1 MEKLKYSKIRN
12 KGYGQKWQDF
22 KIHYVGE
29 RPRIIRDDGA
39 FSSGKSL
46 LEALAM
52 KFTNFELVLTP
63 EESRIERNDSSP
75 QVCVALPEIQKMNAG
90 LFTQKR
96 EVTQRA
102 VSNLLSGLFPK
113 HFTAGI
119 PGSPPAAI
127 AKKARSRKSKTRL
140 NQKTLRQL
148 ARDMKKR
155 IETSKSEA
163 AWRNYL
169 RQNILYIQRGDI
181 GLIPKADLGLSGA
194 SYPDFFL
201 VTYDG
206 YLDILEIKT
215 PFTALLSYDENGK
228 THVWSAEI
236 AGAVA
241 RLENYL
247 QSVSDLGDELRKKVK
262 NYRGIELPVI
272 KPRGII
278 FAGNSVQ
285 FKGGG
290 PTRGDFEVLNET
302 LQNVNVVTYDE
313 LLTRLRNQVTV
324 LSASKGRPIISSA
337 RQIALRNLST
347 SPAP

>member
-1 MEKLKYSKIRN
+1 MQKLKYCKIRN
-12 KGYGQKWQDF
+12 KSYGQKWQDF

-29 RPRIIRDDGA
+29 RPKLIRDDGA

-52 KFTNFELVLTP
+52 KFRNFELVLTP
-63 EESRIERNDSSP
+63 EESEIQRNASAP
-75 QVCVALPEIQKMNAG
+75 QVCVALPELQKMNAG

-102 VSNLLSGLFPK
+102 VSSLLSGLFPK
-113 HFTAGI
+113 HFAGGTQ
-119 PGSPPAAI
+119 GSRPASSG
-127 AKKARSRKSKTRL
+127 KKAGTRKLKARFNLKDLRRL
-140 NQKTLRQL
+140 AK
-148 ARDMKKR
+148 DMKKR
-155 IETSKSEA
+155 VETDKSES
-163 AWRNYL
+163 AWRNFL
-169 RQNILYIQRGDI
+169 RQNILHIQRGYI
-181 GLIPKADLGLSGA
+181 ELIPKADLGIFGA

-201 VTYDG
+201 VTHDG

-215 PFTALLSYDENGK
+215 PFTALLSYDEDRK

-247 QSVSDLGDELRKKVK
+247 QSVSDLRDELRQKVK
-262 NYRGIELPVI
+262 NYCGIELPVI

-278 FAGNSVQ
+278 FAGNSTQ
-285 FKGGG
+285 FKGDG
-290 PTRGDFEVLNET
+290 PNRDDFEGLNET

-313 LLTRLRNQVTV
+313 LLTRLRNHVTV
-324 LSASKGRPIISSA
+324 LSGSKGKKE
-337 RQIALRNLST
+337 
-347 SPAP
+347 

>member
-1 MEKLKYSKIRN
+1 MENLKYCKIRN

-22 KIHYVGE
+22 KIHYVGA
-29 RPRIIRDDGA
+29 RPKLIRDDGA

-46 LEALAM
+46 LEALAL
-52 KFTNFELVLTP
+52 KFTNFDLVLTP
-63 EESRIERNDSSP
+63 EESRIQRNDSSP
-75 QVCVALPEIQKMNAG
+75 QVCVALPELQKMNAG

-113 HFTAGI
+113 HFTAGSQ
-119 PGSPPAAI
+119 GSQPSSI
-127 AKKARSRKSKTRL
+127 GKKARSRKLKARFNL
-140 NQKTLRQL
+140 KDLRRL

-155 IETSKSEA
+155 IETNKSEA

-169 RQNILYIQRGDI
+169 QQNTLYIQRGDI

-215 PFTALLSYDENGK
+215 PFTALLSYDEDSK

-236 AGAVA
+236 ARAVA
-241 RLENYL
+241 RVENYF
-247 QSVSDLGDELRKKVK
+247 QTVSDIGDQLREKVK
-262 NYRGIELPVI
+262 NCRGIELPFI

-278 FAGNSVQ
+278 FAGNSAQ
-285 FKGGG
+285 FKGDR
-290 PTRGDFEVLNET
+290 PARDDFEQLNEA

-313 LLTRLRNQVTV
+313 LLTRLRNHMTV
-324 LSASKGRPIISSA
+324 LSGSKGKK
-337 RQIALRNLST
+337 
-347 SPAP
+347 

>member
-63 EESRIERNDSSP
+63 EESRVERNDSSP

-102 VSNLLSGLFPK
+102 VSNLLSSLFPK
-113 HFTAGI
+113 HFTAGS
-119 PGSPPAAI
+119 PGSPPAGI
-127 AKKARSRKSKTRL
+127 VKKARSRKLKTRL
-140 NQKTLRQL
+140 NLKTLRQL

-215 PFTALLSYDENGK
+215 PFTALLSYDEDRK

-241 RLENYL
+241 RVENYL
-247 QSVSDLGDELRKKVK
+247 QSVSDLGDQLRKKVK
-262 NYRGIELPVI
+262 NCCGIELPVI

-278 FAGNSVQ
+278 FAGNSAQ
-285 FKGGG
+285 FEGDR
-290 PTRGDFEVLNET
+290 PAHDDFELLNKVS
-302 LQNVNVVTYDE
+302 QNVNVVTYDE
-313 LLTRLRNQVTV
+313 LLMRLRNHLTV
-324 LSASKGRPIISSA
+324 LSGSKGKKE
-337 RQIALRNLST
+337 
-347 SPAP
+347 

>member
-1 MEKLKYSKIRN
+1 
-12 KGYGQKWQDF
+12 
-22 KIHYVGE
+22 
-29 RPRIIRDDGA
+29 
-39 FSSGKSL
+39 
-46 LEALAM
+46 
-52 KFTNFELVLTP
+52 
-63 EESRIERNDSSP
+63 
-75 QVCVALPEIQKMNAG
+75 MNAG

-113 HFTAGI
+113 HFTAGSQ
-119 PGSPPAAI
+119 GSQPASI
-127 AKKARSRKSKTRL
+127 GKKARPKKLKSRFNLKV
-140 NQKTLRQL
+140 LRGL

-155 IETSKSEA
+155 IETSKSET

-194 SYPDFFL
+194 SYPEFFL

-215 PFTALLSYDENGK
+215 PFTELLSYDEDSK

-236 AGAVA
+236 ARAVA
-241 RLENYL
+241 RVENYF
-247 QSVSDLGDELRKKVK
+247 QSVSDLGDQLREKVK
-262 NYRGIELPVI
+262 HCRGIELPFI

-278 FAGNSVQ
+278 FAGNSAQ
-285 FKGGG
+285 FKGDR
-290 PTRGDFEVLNET
+290 PARDDFERLNEE

-313 LLTRLRNQVTV
+313 LLTRLRNHMTV
-324 LSASKGRPIISSA
+324 LSGSKGK
-337 RQIALRNLST
+337 NE
-347 SPAP
+347 